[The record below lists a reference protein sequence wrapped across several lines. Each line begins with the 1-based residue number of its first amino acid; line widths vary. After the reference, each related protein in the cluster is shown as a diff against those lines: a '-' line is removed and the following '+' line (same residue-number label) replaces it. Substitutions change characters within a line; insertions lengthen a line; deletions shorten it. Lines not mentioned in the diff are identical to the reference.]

1 MNCRLGIYSEV
12 QWKDQFWPM
21 RNDLKFPV
29 DSLTLSIAGVHG
41 VAGRPSVQPVDL
53 GMSS

>member
-21 RNDLKFPV
+21 RYDLKFPGG
-29 DSLTLSIAGVHG
+29 SLTLIIAGVHG
-41 VAGRPSVQPVDL
+41 VAGRANVQRVDL
-53 GMSS
+53 GMST